1 MLELQL
7 HLFFVFAFMPC
18 TGNCYTDSTPWNPE
32 KEHHQNWGGK
42 KCIERSV
49 VQTVI
54 TILETLP
61 CYPTENQV
69 LIWSKALGNKFGEG
83 VRHIRTHSWGSAWNH
98 RSAWICFPLYIF
110 IHHNTL
116 AKKNQLYQYTE
127 KMNSGMIIRE
137 KIWEINFFLISA
149 SGENKEIK
157 TNLHKEKRCLW

>member
-1 MLELQL
+1 MLELHL

-18 TGNCYTDSTPWNPE
+18 TGNCYTDSPPWNPE

-42 KCIERSV
+42 KCIGRSV

-69 LIWSKALGNKFGEG
+69 PIWSKALGNKFGEG
-83 VRHIRTHSWGSAWNH
+83 VRQIHTHSWGSAWNH
-98 RSAWICFPLYIF
+98 RFAWICFPLYIF

-157 TNLHKEKRCLW
+157 TNLPKEKRCLW